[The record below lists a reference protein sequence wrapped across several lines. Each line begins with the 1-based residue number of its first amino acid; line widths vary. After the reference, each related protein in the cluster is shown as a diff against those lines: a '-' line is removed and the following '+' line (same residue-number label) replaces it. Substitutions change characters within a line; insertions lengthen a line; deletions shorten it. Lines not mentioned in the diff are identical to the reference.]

1 MQDSSVGLRD
11 SILDHI
17 SLNKEAYF
25 KSQQLNDPDLTAS
38 EKREIAEQLID
49 NNTSTFMLRYCKYLK
64 EEHLEYFAE
73 KDDYE
78 VQYHIE
84 QRKAELKKT
93 STKATV
99 RNRRLE
105 AIRRLSESGEYFT
118 DKEMKRRNPLLFE
131 ELVGQYLTKEQK
143 KEFENT
149 NETEPASF
157 ADYFMDIVER
167 GFADSKLTKELENDA
182 SLMTEPDD
190 PSQSQVVLW
199 GEIGTGSQSRK
210 RVLNNSRPQ
219 EVSVPEKHLLL
230 NEFRSKMFSD
240 FLRGK
245 DDEFDY
251 TEVDSNKDYD
261 DLSTIEQDQ
270 QEDYFDS
277 ESPRTLMNDDSNS
290 GG

>member
-149 NETEPASF
+149 NETEPA
-157 ADYFMDIVER
+157 
-167 GFADSKLTKELENDA
+167 T
-182 SLMTEPDD
+182 
-190 PSQSQVVLW
+190 
-199 GEIGTGSQSRK
+199 
-210 RVLNNSRPQ
+210 VLNNSRPQ